1 MENIEI
7 LKQKFIPI
15 FSHIIDSCFDEEY
28 KWSIARG
35 LWMPVKVRERQTRQE
50 FFENPETKQQET
62 MEVVEFV
69 EVENKASKSDF
80 IAEKYLE
87 ILISVTIDAI
97 NKDFTKN
104 KVVTKIEE
112 AISKI
117 DYSVLNDNK

>member
-1 MENIEI
+1 
-7 LKQKFIPI
+7 
-15 FSHIIDSCFDEEY
+15 
-28 KWSIARG
+28 
-35 LWMPVKVRERQTRQE
+35 MPVKVRERQTRQE